1 MKGGSVN
8 GATAK
13 RARVQVPAQGLWYVD
28 AELADDVVLEEG
40 AAATVE
46 LGDLGLTGAVVSGGV
61 WRGDAR
67 YRIVGGSGGWGREV
81 ASKDYVNDAG
91 VDALTVIREAAHD
104 AGETFDLTTVPAT
117 VIGRRWLREAAP
129 ASRVL
134 ELVSPAWYVGED
146 GVGRCGARP
155 RTELTVAA
163 TTTRVDRDSGVIEIH
178 GAESLAA
185 LVPGVVVEG
194 LEALDVCHELE
205 PTGIRTVLYGRR
217 QFRSAWRALIEA
229 ALPDLR
235 FRGGPYEYRVVSRT
249 GARLNLQPAR
259 TSLGLPSLRRV
270 RVRPGLPGMKSEPKL
285 GALVLVSFVNAE
297 PSGAVV
303 TGFEDA
309 DGAGFLP
316 DSLSLCPVA
325 GVALGVARTTDAV
338 VAGPFGGTI
347 VGGSARVKA
356 GA

>member
-1 MKGGSVN
+1 MKGGTVN
-8 GATAK
+8 GVTAS
-13 RARVQVPAQGLWYVD
+13 RLRLQIPARGLWYVD
-28 AELADDVVLEEG
+28 AVLVDAVVIADG
-40 AAATVE
+40 TAAVVE
-46 LGDLGLTGAVVSGGV
+46 LGDLVLQGTVVSGGT
-61 WRGDAR
+61 WQGDTL
-67 YRIVGGSGGWGREV
+67 YRIVAGVAGWGREV
-81 ASKDYVNDAG
+81 EGKDYVNDAG
-91 VDALTVIREAAHD
+91 VDALGVIREAAHD
-104 AGETFDLTTVPAT
+104 AGEAFDLSTVPAT
-117 VIGRRWLREAAP
+117 VLGRRWLREAAP

-146 GVGRCGARP
+146 GVGRCGARV
-155 RTELTVAA
+155 RTELSVAA
-163 TTTRVDRDSGVIEIH
+163 TTTRVDRDSGVVELH
-178 GAESLAA
+178 GAESLAV

-205 PTGIRTVLYGRR
+205 PTGIRTVLFCRR
-217 QFRSAWRALIEA
+217 QTGNAWRALIEA

-249 GARLNLQPAR
+249 GARLNLQPVR
-259 TSLGLPSLRRV
+259 SSLGLPSLRRV
-270 RVRPGLPGMKSEPKL
+270 RVRPGLPGMRSEPKL
-285 GALVLVSFVNAE
+285 GACVLVSFVNAD

-347 VGGSARVKA
+347 IGGSARVKA